1 MAGSVRA
8 DMAAKGL
15 PCEAVRKLV
24 SNRALEEDRGATD
37 PVRVHARNAAA
48 SLLVEAGDEWMPGD
62 SGTTFAG
69 VRIGGPLIWSRIVPV
84 GLICHRHAVGC
95 TVWAQ
100 LRSISAHQELA
111 CLDVLRKR
119 VRYS

>member
-1 MAGSVRA
+1 
-8 DMAAKGL
+8 MAAKGL

-100 LRSISAHQELA
+100 LRS
-111 CLDVLRKR
+111 LDVLRKR